1 MSLSDLAEHNRLDV
15 LKTSNCPS
23 NLICCIKTNLGLNS
37 YVTFYSLNDIR
48 RLGLPDSQSLH
59 LLRPDL
65 PFSTL
70 PITSSGNDREGPD
83 GAGIPIIPSRHGAGE
98 IGSHGSDVGN
108 MIGN

>member
-1 MSLSDLAEHNRLDV
+1 MISQDRV
-15 LKTSNCPS
+15 LLV
-23 NLICCIKTNLGLNS
+23 LIYL
-37 YVTFYSLNDIR
+37 FR

-70 PITSSGNDREGPD
+70 PITSSGSDREGTD
-83 GAGIPIIPSRHGAGE
+83 GTGMPIIPSRHGAVE

-108 MIGN
+108 VNGN

>member
-1 MSLSDLAEHNRLDV
+1 MISQYRILLVSTYL
-15 LKTSNCPS
+15 
-23 NLICCIKTNLGLNS
+23 
-37 YVTFYSLNDIR
+37 YR

-59 LLRPDL
+59 LLRQDL

-70 PITSSGNDREGPD
+70 PITSSGNDREGTD

-108 MIGN
+108 MNGNQYSMISI